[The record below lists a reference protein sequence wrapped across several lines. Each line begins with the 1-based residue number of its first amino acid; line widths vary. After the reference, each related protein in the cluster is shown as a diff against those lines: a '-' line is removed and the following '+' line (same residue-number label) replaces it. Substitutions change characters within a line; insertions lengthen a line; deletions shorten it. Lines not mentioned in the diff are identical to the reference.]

1 MDVFTQSFKEVKCIH
16 LTSAITNLSGSAAKS
31 LNTYVTAF
39 TVTGIGILLVP
50 TCTKTTTYLSCDR
63 AVKRRQ
69 DFINPLNQTAQSHTQ
84 CLWGVGKD
92 SSPIQTS
99 VR

>member
-1 MDVFTQSFKEVKCIH
+1 MDVFTQSFKEV
-16 LTSAITNLSGSAAKS
+16 NLSGSAAKS

-50 TCTKTTTYLSCDR
+50 TCTKTTTYLSCEG

-92 SSPIQTS
+92 SRTIQTS
-99 VR
+99 VK